1 MPDTPLTSPC
11 TPLRGLHSH
20 LDAATKVADLYLY
33 TPIGE
38 YWGGITAERFQQEL
52 NALGKPSEI
61 RLYINSDGGEVF
73 QGVSIYNM
81 LVRHTA
87 KISVFVDGI
96 AASIASLIAMSGSTV
111 TMAPN
116 SFLMIHE
123 PWGGGHGTASDLRK
137 QADTLDKVR
146 VQLVDTYARKTGLS
160 GDKISDLLA
169 AESWFDSAEALKL
182 GFATAI
188 SPVVTAMS
196 AMRYDLSRFRNAPAS
211 AKRPLQPTPAAI
223 RLRAKYGR
231 TFSVITNE
239 AGQPFA
245 ASPLGDVA
253 SALTA

>member
-1 MPDTPLTSPC
+1 MTDNALSLPS
-11 TPLRGLHSH
+11 RGLHSR
-20 LDAATKVADLYLY
+20 LDAASKTADVYLY

-52 NALGKPSEI
+52 NAIGKPSEI

-73 QGVSIYNM
+73 QGISIYNM

-87 KISVFVDGI
+87 KINVFVDGI
-96 AASIASLIAMSGSTV
+96 AASIASLIAMSGSTI
-111 TMAPN
+111 TMGPN
-116 SFLMIHE
+116 TFMMIHE
-123 PWGGGHGTASDLRK
+123 PWGGGHGTAADLRK

-160 GDKISDLLA
+160 ADKISDLIS
-169 AESWFDSAEALKL
+169 AESWFDATEALKL

-188 SPVVTAMS
+188 SPAATAMS
-196 AMRYDLSRFRNAPAS
+196 AMRYDLSRFRNAPAG

-245 ASPLGDVA
+245 VEPLVPSA